1 MRLNNQN
8 IEWELCK
15 AYFSILEINMSSE
28 VSLEQLI
35 TTAKISR
42 EEVEKKVPK
51 NLKDYKIFF
60 FKNSY
65 LKT

>member
-1 MRLNNQN
+1 MRLNNKN

-35 TTAKISR
+35 TTAKVSR

-51 NLKDYKIFF
+51 NLKNYKIFF
-60 FKNSY
+60 
-65 LKT
+65 LKKRLLLN